1 MLGTILLLLISFL
14 IGLPFYWLYKFIF
27 KKKKIDI
34 INEAKIA
41 EINSETKI
49 QDSIS
54 ERKYLFME
62 DYKMWKGLS
71 ISEKKDRLTDIQ
83 VIFDYGKELITKE
96 MIKKGFQ
103 SGSKIIDIK
112 YFSGLSEFGSGII
125 SFLIQHE
132 EGGEIRE
139 LSIRLNLKDM
149 EFIATRNS
157 FYSNGKE
164 KYWYLKDKN
173 KDLMKI

>member
-1 MLGTILLLLISFL
+1 MFGILLILLILFL
-14 IGLPFYWLYKFIF
+14 IGLPFYWFYKLIF
-27 KKKKIDI
+27 KKKKTEISKEQEI
-34 INEAKIA
+34 PKIKPEFEASNLIT
-41 EINSETKI
+41 S
-49 QDSIS
+49 
-54 ERKYLFME
+54 RKFLFME
-62 DYKMWKGLS
+62 DYRMWKNLTE
-71 ISEKKDRLTDIQ
+71 SEKKERLTDIQ
-83 VIFDYGKELITKE
+83 VIFDYGKDHITKE
-96 MIKKGFQ
+96 MIKKGFKA
-103 SGSKIIDIK
+103 GSKIIDIK

-139 LSIRLNLKDM
+139 LSIRINLKDM
-149 EFIATRNS
+149 KFIATRNA

>member
-1 MLGTILLLLISFL
+1 MLGIFLILLILFL
-14 IGLPFYWLYKFIF
+14 IGLPFYWLYKLIF
-27 KKKKIDI
+27 KKEKIEVI
-34 INEAKIA
+34 KEPKIA
-41 EINSETKI
+41 ENKSETQVSDLI
-49 QDSIS
+49 T
-54 ERKYLFME
+54 ERKFLFME

-71 ISEKKDRLTDIQ
+71 ESEKKDRLTDIK
-83 VIFDYGKELITKE
+83 VIFDYGKDLITKE

-132 EGGEIRE
+132 EGGEIRA
-139 LSIRLNLKDM
+139 LTLRIDLKGM
-149 EFIATRNS
+149 KFTATMNA
-157 FYSNGKE
+157 FHSNGKE

-173 KDLMKI
+173 KDLMQI

>member
-1 MLGTILLLLISFL
+1 MLGIFLILLILFL
-14 IGLPFYWLYKFIF
+14 IGLPFYWLYKLIF
-27 KKKKIDI
+27 KKKKI
-34 INEAKIA
+34 EVSKKSKAA
-41 EINSETKI
+41 ENKSETKI
-49 QDSIS
+49 SDLIA

-71 ISEKKDRLTDIQ
+71 ESEKKDRLTDIQ
-83 VIFDYGKELITKE
+83 VIFDYGKDLITKE
-96 MIKKGFQ
+96 MIKKEFQ
-103 SGSKIIDIK
+103 SGSKITDIK

-139 LSIRLNLKDM
+139 LSLRINLKDM
-149 EFIATRNS
+149 EFIATGNA

-164 KYWYLKDKN
+164 KYRYLKDKN

>member
-1 MLGTILLLLISFL
+1 MLGIILFLLISFL
-14 IGLPFYWLYKFIF
+14 IGLPFYWLYKLIF
-27 KKKKIDI
+27 KKKKIDV
-34 INEAKIA
+34 NKEPKIA
-41 EINSETKI
+41 ENKSETKVSDLI
-49 QDSIS
+49 A

-71 ISEKKDRLTDIQ
+71 ESEKKDRLTDIQ
-83 VIFDYGKELITKE
+83 VIFDYGKDLITKE

-112 YFSGLSEFGSGII
+112 YFSGLSEFGSGIV

-139 LSIRLNLKDM
+139 LSIRINLKDM
-149 EFIATRNS
+149 EFIATRNG

>member
-1 MLGTILLLLISFL
+1 MLGIILFLLISFL
-14 IGLPFYWLYKFIF
+14 IGLPFYWLYKLIF

-34 INEAKIA
+34 NKEPKVA
-41 EINSETKI
+41 ENKSETKI
-49 QDSIS
+49 TDLIS
-54 ERKYLFME
+54 QRKYLFME

-83 VIFDYGKELITKE
+83 VIFDYGKDLITKE

-139 LSIRLNLKDM
+139 LTIRLNLKDM

>member
-1 MLGTILLLLISFL
+1 MLGIILFLLISFL
-14 IGLPFYWLYKFIF
+14 IGLPFYWLYKLIF

-34 INEAKIA
+34 NKEPKVA
-41 EINSETKI
+41 ENKSETKI
-49 QDSIS
+49 TDLIS
-54 ERKYLFME
+54 QRKYLFME

-83 VIFDYGKELITKE
+83 VIFDYGKDLITKE

-132 EGGEIRE
+132 EGGDIR
-139 LSIRLNLKDM
+139 
-149 EFIATRNS
+149 
-157 FYSNGKE
+157 
-164 KYWYLKDKN
+164 
-173 KDLMKI
+173 